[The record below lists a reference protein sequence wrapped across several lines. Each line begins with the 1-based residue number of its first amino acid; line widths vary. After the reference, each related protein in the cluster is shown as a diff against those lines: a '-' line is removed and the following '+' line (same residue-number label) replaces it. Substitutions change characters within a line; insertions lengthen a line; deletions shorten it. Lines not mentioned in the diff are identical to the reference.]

1 MHIVIAIGILCT
13 EVRWLEISVF
23 ILTFTLLLW
32 ALERDLRKRYVW
44 RARLSS
50 IHLRK
55 KAIRKDSY
63 LRTLRMYKLY
73 VKHTQSAFSAHTTYH
88 PRKKTLILGK
98 NVTSRTAPFT
108 IVHSLFHAVSLC
120 KKNKVLG
127 PNWLYKVAN
136 ILKWCSLFCILTS
149 CLVYVY
155 FSTYERNISCFW
167 ITFLIL
173 YAFVVVRCLVENDIC
188 KKVLKA
194 AATDKNIIMEEES
207 VEEFAHFTSFII
219 LTCALRYGALLP
231 FFIAISV
238 YLEK

>member
-1 MHIVIAIGILCT
+1 VHIVLTIGILCT
-13 EVRWLEISVF
+13 GVRLLEISLF
-23 ILTFTLLLW
+23 ILIFTLLLW
-32 ALERDLRKRYVW
+32 VLERDLHNRYVR

-55 KAIRKDSY
+55 RALRKDSY
-63 LRTLRMYKLY
+63 LRTLHMYKLY
-73 VKHTQSAFSAHTTYH
+73 IKHTQSAFSAHTTYH
-88 PRKKTLILGK
+88 PRGKTLILGK
-98 NVTSRTAPFT
+98 DVTSRQVPSS

-120 KKNKVLG
+120 KKNRVLESS
-127 PNWLYKVAN
+127 WLYLHAN
-136 ILKWCSLFCILTS
+136 MLKWCSLFCVLVS

-155 FSTYERNISCFW
+155 FPTYERNISCFW
-167 ITFLIL
+167 ITFLVL

-194 AATDKNIIMEEES
+194 AATDKNILMEEES
-207 VEEFAHFTSFII
+207 VEEFARFTTFII

-238 YLEK
+238 FLEK